1 MDQSEQRPKVGRS
14 HRPAGKMQHA
24 LPCMEAVKAAA
35 VPARRALLQ
44 AEGCL
49 LIIPLSAFKVRVRY
63 RDDWTDACMLSP
75 VDGMEVSITRNSMF
89 IAIVVSAAT
98 AVASTK

>member
-1 MDQSEQRPKVGRS
+1 MGRS

-35 VPARRALLQ
+35 VPARWALLK

-75 VDGMEVSITRNSMF
+75 EVSITRNSMF